1 MQEYQ
6 AESYDVIVVGAGHA
20 GSEAALA
27 ASRMGAKTLLL
38 TINLDMVAFMPCNPS
53 VGGPAKGVVVREID
67 ALGGEM
73 GKNIDKTYIQMRMLN
88 TGKGPAVRAL
98 RAQADKHAYAAEM
111 KRTIEKE
118 ANLTL
123 RQGIVE
129 KLIVEEGEC
138 RGVVTSTGARYQAQ
152 AVVITAGT
160 ALRGEIIIGELKYS
174 SGPNNSQPSIG
185 LADHLKELGL
195 EIARFKT
202 GTPPRVKSS
211 TINYEV
217 TEIQPGD
224 EQPNHFSYS
233 TPDEAYNQ
241 NQEPCWLTYTNEG
254 THQIINQNLHRA
266 PMFTGI
272 VEGVGARYCPSI
284 EDKIVRFADKS
295 RHQLFLGPEGLNTE
309 EVYVQGLSTS
319 MPEDVQVQM
328 LHSIAGLEKAEMM
341 RTGYA
346 IEYDY
351 FNPQALKFTL
361 ETKAIS
367 NLYFAG
373 QINGTTGYEEAGAQ
387 GLLAGLNAARR
398 AWEQEEWTPKRDQA
412 YMGVLVDDL
421 ITLGTKEPYRMFT
434 SRAEYRLMLRE
445 DNADQR
451 LTPVGR
457 EMGLVDDVRWA
468 AYCEKMEAVERET
481 SRLQHLWAAP
491 NNPMGKKF
499 VEMTGQDLSK
509 ESSAIDLLK
518 RPNVTFEQIAE
529 LTDSEVTQQVGDQIE
544 IAVKYAGYINRQ
556 HEDVAQMKRLEETRI
571 PADFNYDVV
580 SGLSREIT
588 QKLKTVLPETLAQA
602 SRIPGVTPA
611 AVQLIMITIRKNAQ
625 IKKTA

>member
-6 AESYDVIVVGAGHA
+6 GKSYDVIVVGAGHA

-27 ASRMGAKTLLL
+27 ASRMGNQTLLI

-111 KRTIEKE
+111 KRTIEQE
-118 ANLTL
+118 ENLTL

-129 KLIVEEGEC
+129 SLIVEDGVC
-138 RGVVTSTGARYQAQ
+138 KGVVTSTGARYAAK

-174 SGPNNSQPSIG
+174 SGPNNSQPSVA
-185 LADHLKELGL
+185 LADNLKELGL
-195 EIARFKT
+195 SIERFKT

-211 TINYEV
+211 TIDYSV

-224 EQPNHFSYS
+224 EAPNHFSFS
-233 TPDEAYNQ
+233 TPDSVYK
-241 NQEPCWLTYTNEG
+241 QEQIPCWLTYTNPG
-254 THQIINQNLHRA
+254 THQIIQANLHRA

-284 EDKIVRFADKS
+284 EDKIHRFSDKDS
-295 RHQLFLGPEGLNTE
+295 HQVFLEPEGLDTHELYPN
-309 EVYVQGLSTS
+309 GISTS
-319 MPEDVQVQM
+319 LPFDVQFELVR
-328 LHSIAGLEKAEMM
+328 SIRGMENAHIL
-341 RTGYA
+341 RPGYA

-361 ETKAIS
+361 ETKAI
-367 NLYFAG
+367 NGLYFAG

-451 LTPVGR
+451 LTTIGR
-457 EMGLVDDVRWA
+457 ELGLVDDVRWA

-499 VEMTGQDLSK
+499 VEMTGADLSK
-509 ESSAIDLLK
+509 ECSAIDLLK
-518 RPNVTFEQIAE
+518 RPNISFAQIAE
-529 LTDSEVTQQVGDQIE
+529 LTGSEVSEQVGDQIE
-544 IAVKYAGYINRQ
+544 IAVKYEGYINRQ
-556 HEDVAQMKRLEETRI
+556 HEDVAQLKRLEETKI
-571 PADFNYDVV
+571 PADFDYDIV

-611 AVQLIMITIRKNAQ
+611 AVQLVMITIRKNNMM
-625 IKKTA
+625 KKTA